1 MTLKHLKIFVVVY
14 QHMNVTRA
22 AKELHMA
29 QPAVTRSIQELEMY
43 YGVRLFDRFNHRLYR
58 TASANELYSR
68 AVHILASV
76 DELDKIIRNNSE
88 IEELH
93 IGGTMTM
100 GSFILPTAISE
111 FRKICPTV
119 KAKVVVSKSSD
130 IQQRILDNRL
140 DFALI
145 EENINNEYLE
155 KENLCTDYMSVIFP
169 KDHPLLG
176 KKRIYMKDIVDYPML
191 LREEGSA
198 NRTYLEHVFAM
209 HDIAIDPIWESAN
222 PQALI
227 NAVEKGLGISILP
240 EKLVQRDLV
249 EGRIESR
256 KLQDEELTRKAYLIW
271 HRQKNMSEELKN
283 LKEVCKNIAEREW

>member
-1 MTLKHLKIFVVVY
+1 M
-14 QHMNVTRA
+14 
-22 AKELHMA
+22 
-29 QPAVTRSIQELEMY
+29 
-43 YGVRLFDRFNHRLYR
+43 
-58 TASANELYSR
+58 
-68 AVHILASV
+68 
-76 DELDKIIRNNSE
+76 
-88 IEELH
+88 
-93 IGGTMTM
+93 
-100 GSFILPTAISE
+100 
-111 FRKICPTV
+111 

-155 KENLCTDYMSVIFP
+155 KEYLCTDYMSVIFP

-227 NAVEKGLGISILP
+227 NAVEKDWEFP
-240 EKLVQRDLV
+240 FC
-249 EGRIESR
+249 R
-256 KLQDEELTRKAYLIW
+256 KNWCSVIWWKEELNLENYRM
-271 HRQKNMSEELKN
+271 KN
-283 LKEVCKNIAEREW
+283 